1 MTQQEELIMLRAL
14 VEKQKREIA
23 HQQKEIEK
31 KEETIRRQNIQ
42 IESMIQALLHAKKQR
57 FGRSSEA
64 TSFPGQLSLFETNE
78 ELAKALEKEE
88 KKIVVPSHT
97 RKPRK
102 AGVRQEMLEGLPK
115 EIEEYIINEEDICS
129 KCGSPLKVIG
139 KEVVRTEVEFKPAR
153 LIVKQIV
160 RQIAKCTQCGTD
172 ENEHP
177 NQHFEKAAV
186 PANVLLHS
194 IATPSLVAHILHQKY
209 VMGIPL
215 NRMERELYGMGLAA
229 SRAQLSHWVIRCC
242 EEWLTPIYNRMH
254 EVLMSCEILHMDET
268 RIQVNKEE
276 GRAPGTNSYMWVIQ
290 SGACEA
296 LNATYFFY
304 SRTRKKEIA
313 RKLLEGFHGYLTTD
327 AYNVYEFL
335 GNESIRH
342 NFCWSHCRRYFIE
355 SIPLDAKGKELPG
368 SKGAE
373 AREYI
378 DALFLIE
385 KKIKTLSYK
394 EKKETRQTASR
405 AALDAFWSWCE
416 ETGNIPTTNEKLT
429 KALHYATSHRTQL
442 ETFLEDGRL
451 EISNN
456 LCESHIRPFATA
468 RRAWLF
474 ADTPKGAT
482 ASAVAYTLAESAKA
496 NGLNVYEYFR
506 HILKKMPNNDFHN
519 HPEEI
524 ERLLPWSDELPK
536 ECRLEQK
543 HKKHLKK

>member
-1 MTQQEELIMLRAL
+1 MQVTA
-14 VEKQKREIA
+14 
-23 HQQKEIEK
+23 
-31 KEETIRRQNIQ
+31 
-42 IESMIQALLHAKKQR
+42 
-57 FGRSSEA
+57 
-64 TSFPGQLSLFETNE
+64 SLFS
-78 ELAKALEKEE
+78 AIK
-88 KKIVVPSHT
+88 
-97 RKPRK
+97 
-102 AGVRQEMLEGLPK
+102 GEMQNQSSAE
-115 EIEEYIINEEDICS
+115 S
-129 KCGSPLKVIG
+129 
-139 KEVVRTEVEFKPAR
+139 
-153 LIVKQIV
+153 
-160 RQIAKCTQCGTD
+160 
-172 ENEHP
+172 EHP

-229 SRAQLSHWVIRCC
+229 SRAQLSHWVIRC
-242 EEWLTPIYNRMH
+242 
-254 EVLMSCEILHMDET
+254 
-268 RIQVNKEE
+268 
-276 GRAPGTNSYMWVIQ
+276 
-290 SGACEA
+290 
-296 LNATYFFY
+296 
-304 SRTRKKEIA
+304 
-313 RKLLEGFHGYLTTD
+313 
-327 AYNVYEFL
+327 
-335 GNESIRH
+335 
-342 NFCWSHCRRYFIE
+342 
-355 SIPLDAKGKELPG
+355 
-368 SKGAE
+368 
-373 AREYI
+373 
-378 DALFLIE
+378 
-385 KKIKTLSYK
+385 
-394 EKKETRQTASR
+394 
-405 AALDAFWSWCE
+405 CE

-506 HILKKMPNNDFHN
+506 HILMRMPNNDFHN